1 MDGAALIVDG
11 LGRVQEVLHRA
22 LKDVPADVL
31 CRLPTR
37 DTNSMAWLAWHL
49 TRVQDHHLS
58 DLAALPQQWTS
69 RGWHAKF
76 GMQPDDTETGSG
88 HTPQQVAALKVDAAA
103 LLLGYYDAVYER
115 SKQYLATVQPS
126 DLDGELNEPQY
137 TPLPTVGVRL
147 VSVLSDNAQH
157 AGQIAYLRGYF
168 EGRGWQRY

>member
-22 LKDVPADVL
+22 LQGVPSTVL
-31 CRLPTR
+31 CRMPTK

-58 DLAALPQQWTS
+58 DLAGLPQQWS
-69 RGWHAKF
+69 AQGWHAKF
-76 GMQPDDTETGSG
+76 RMKPDDSETGSG
-88 HTPQQVAALKVDAAA
+88 HTPKQVEALKVDGPE

-115 SKQYLATVQPS
+115 SKRYLAGVRPV
-126 DLDGELNEPQY
+126 DLDRELDEPQY
-137 TPLPTVGVRL
+137 TPLPKVGVRL
-147 VSVLSDNAQH
+147 VSVLADNTQH

-168 EGRGWQRY
+168 EGLGWQRY